1 MSKAEFNN
9 YNPEIIF
16 VPIHWYYSLLDH
28 KQKRPDYKKIT
39 EMAVL
44 GDIYANVT
52 DNDGYINTVYLDGKN
67 TEKILL
73 AKEITSVLEEEYIDQ
88 KSHRILIDLIQV
100 ISKKNQEYGY
110 LAGYLLSD
118 LILLLDFFNSPDNSC
133 FIPKDLFLKSFN
145 ETPQRIRKDLE
156 LLKNLNLITF
166 SIDKNGFKIS
176 ISAPAQIIP
185 FNKKES
191 KQEGNS

>member
-1 MSKAEFNN
+1 MSKEEFNT

-16 VPIHWYYSLLDH
+16 VHIHWYYSLLDH

-88 KSHRILIDLIQV
+88 KSHRILIDLIQG
-100 ISKKNQEYGY
+100 ISNC
-110 LAGYLLSD
+110 AN
-118 LILLLDFFNSPDNSC
+118 F
-133 FIPKDLFLKSFN
+133 
-145 ETPQRIRKDLE
+145 
-156 LLKNLNLITF
+156 
-166 SIDKNGFKIS
+166 
-176 ISAPAQIIP
+176 
-185 FNKKES
+185 
-191 KQEGNS
+191 